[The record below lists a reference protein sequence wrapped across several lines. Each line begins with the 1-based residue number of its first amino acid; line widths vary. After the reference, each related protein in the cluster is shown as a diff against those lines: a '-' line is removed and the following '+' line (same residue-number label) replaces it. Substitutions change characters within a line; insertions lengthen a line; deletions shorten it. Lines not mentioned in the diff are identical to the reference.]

1 LPACSAFVKNIA
13 GLHLC
18 YNGATNTNN
27 KTNYI
32 ILQPT
37 FTQTFT
43 QTLLTFTYFLRLF
56 CIQNETLLTQLCY
69 NFNTTLTTKVK
80 QSIYYKQGKL
90 WLLNKIRK
98 RLRVRLRNLFNTYL
112 TQILNMVYLYCKN
125 VLVKV
130 LNQVPSV
137 KVNLKHATFEK
148 FQLFEHYAQFIIP
161 LHLRRF
167 CHAI

>member
-1 LPACSAFVKNIA
+1 
-13 GLHLC
+13 
-18 YNGATNTNN
+18 
-27 KTNYI
+27 
-32 ILQPT
+32 
-37 FTQTFT
+37 
-43 QTLLTFTYFLRLF
+43 LRSF

-80 QSIYYKQGKL
+80 QRIYYEQGKL

-112 TQILNMVYLYCKN
+112 TQILNMVYLHCKN

-130 LNQVPSV
+130 LNQVITV
-137 KVNLKHATFEK
+137 KSYLITSFFEK